1 MEAVTDRITE
11 SLAMTDA
18 EEHQSF
24 CIFDENDNK
33 LCAVGKPKVTER
45 ETRTIRQCL
54 KSSWRNSVRIKI
66 GKVNF
71 LCLRVSNTLLGH
83 GNFNVPDTHRE
94 GRSSEKL
101 EKTVTIESCETEK
114 KDSECEHQDKKLT
127 LSAVLVNDLVVI
139 VIGQV
144 GEKDSYMKTT
154 KDIADIVNASL
165 NNAS

>member
-18 EEHQSF
+18 EEHRSF
-24 CIFDENDNK
+24 SIFDENDNK

-45 ETRTIRQCL
+45 EARTIRQCL

-71 LCLRVSNTLLGH
+71 LCLRVSNILLGH
-83 GNFNVPDTHRE
+83 GNFNVPDTKRE
-94 GRSSEKL
+94 RRYSEKRETTL
-101 EKTVTIESCETEK
+101 KIESCETEK
-114 KDSECEHQDKKLT
+114 KESECEKHQDKKLT

-144 GEKDSYMKTT
+144 GEKDSYMKAT

-165 NNAS
+165 NNE